1 MLLSK
6 LHSKRG
12 ASLIVTLFLLLV
24 CSTVG
29 SIILTAA
36 TANIG
41 RISERAEYDRKYYK
55 VISAARLFADK
66 MNGKEITLKFFRPSP
81 DADISAESPPEISTD
96 TEDKLSAFLQKAVY
110 DIYTGRQSSDKIATI
125 AKNYWEYDFG
135 NIGSAANNDEINPS
149 GGESLPNA
157 DESAPNYRESVPT
170 AFTIDVRENG
180 ADNPVLSTVYGRF
193 GVEAKRMRGDIN
205 SSLDSVEHNVTAV
218 FYSNWD
224 ENNPDQIPESAYV
237 VKLVCL
243 ADVVYPALQENEDG
257 EAMLITFRWSRDN
270 MKIEQVRGVA

>member
-1 MLLSK
+1 MLLAK

-66 MNGKEITLKFFRPSP
+66 MDGKEITLKFFRPSP
-81 DADISAESPPEISTD
+81 DVAISAESPPAIPEAG
-96 TEDKLSAFLQKAVY
+96 DKLSAFLQKAVY

-135 NIGSAANNDEINPS
+135 NIGSAANNDEIAPG
-149 GGESLPNA
+149 GGESLPGA
-157 DESAPNYRESVPT
+157 DESAPNYRESDPT
-170 AFTIDVRENG
+170 AFTIEVRENG
-180 ADNPVLSTVYGRF
+180 ADTSVLSTVYGRF

-205 SSLDSVEHNVTAV
+205 SSLDSVEHSVTAV
-218 FYSNWD
+218 FYSD
-224 ENNPDQIPESAYV
+224 EDTDGQIPENAYV

-243 ADVVYPALQENEDG
+243 ADVVYPALQENAGG
-257 EAMLITFRWSRDN
+257 ETMLITFRWQRDN

>member
-66 MNGKEITLKFFRPSP
+66 MDGKEITLKFSRPSP
-81 DADISAESPPEISTD
+81 DVDISAESPPDILPE

-110 DIYTGRQSSDKIATI
+110 DIYTGRQSPDKIAAI

-135 NIGSAANNDEINPS
+135 NIGSAANNDEID
-149 GGESLPNA
+149 PNA
-157 DESAPNYRESVPT
+157 AESAPNYRESVPT

-218 FYSNWD
+218 FYSD
-224 ENNPDQIPESAYV
+224 EDTDGQIPENAYV

-257 EAMLITFRWSRDN
+257 ETMLITFRWSRET
-270 MKIEQVRGVA
+270 MKIEPVRGVA